1 MIKRKVLVCCGTGI
15 ATSVQVARKLRGM
28 LAERGIEAE
37 TRECKA
43 IELAATIQGWRPDAV
58 VATSAVAAPS
68 PDITIYKGVPF
79 LTGVGAAAAADEIA
93 AALKGA

>member
-15 ATSVQVARKLRGM
+15 ATSVQVARKLHVM
-28 LAERGIEAE
+28 LAERGIDAE

-43 IELAATIQGWRPDAV
+43 IELAATIQSWRPDAV
-58 VATSAVAAPS
+58 VATSAVAAPAGV
-68 PDITIYKGVPF
+68 TIHKGVPF